1 MPGKISSLISSLNK
15 LFRKEEEV
23 GSKERAKERLRL
35 VLISD
40 RSNIS
45 PHLLETLKEDLIAV
59 ISKYM
64 EIDTSNLE
72 VYLERDEKA
81 AALTASMPVKKIK
94 RTKGLRSRTEVRS
107 EK

>member
-1 MPGKISSLISSLNK
+1 MPGKISSLVSSLNK
-15 LFRKEEEV
+15 LFRKEGEV

-59 ISKYM
+59 ISKYV
-64 EIDTSNLE
+64 EIDTSSLE

-81 AALTASMPVKKIK
+81 TALTASMPVKKIK

-107 EK
+107 GK